1 MRKNIKFFV
10 LKLFFLS
17 LIFTSNANSKSPPP
31 GTISSA
37 DASKINVL
45 LMLSDGRHW
54 DQERKGSY
62 MNGGRR
68 EHACSILFNSG
79 YYTLGAEMV
88 FHNDHVFMSSD
99 SHGFPDDTW
108 EEKISNKD
116 GVNTIR
122 EKLKYPQ
129 HIWKGFRGI
138 TKHKIGDECTLDKS
152 WAYDGQYSSFDIFK
166 NGSYASPRE
175 MFKDLDPYKKNRD
188 GEPICVGYWQ
198 DQSQIF
204 RIFKVK
210 TKNNKTRL
218 FALSASD
225 QLCELDLN
233 TGKMTPITNILNSNG
248 WHPYS
253 FSCVLRG
260 KTGNNCR
267 INDLVFSSPGVN
279 SPNKYLDLK
288 NGRLRMNGWFT
299 TFKNSGRGFDYRPR
313 KNLIFDFKTYDGKVT
328 DIQETVCPSWQEL
341 YDNKWTDAEKKFWNI
356 NRVYSPDGMGWGTKR
371 NSNEQEYDH
380 INGGIAHF
388 TRWPGTGHQF
398 SNDGKYLWGTSFV
411 PNKGHMNSFVIK
423 KLKLEDNGCIEKGSW
438 DIVST
443 PVDLHQ
449 AEKPFGSGWAPFTY
463 HPDDWKM
470 WEVNHSSITEHPT
483 DPKTF
488 FFTAGGYARRA
499 IINKNMPIP
508 KDPYR
513 SFVYKVTFND
523 DYSRIVSSKK
533 VMFKGGWGDLH
544 NPGKNLGF
552 MVEQQSILNM
562 PLLRILGINEDKN
575 EMYLSSIGR
584 GATNV
589 GFSAFVIDTN
599 TLAFK
604 RVFGGTDTSGVNKKD
619 QESVALEAMIPV
631 LSDPSIRDQINFGLG
646 LHSRSGMTSTLYNP
660 NTGQIQWGK
669 PPNWINRHTRD
680 SHFKNWI
687 GDLTTGY
694 ATPCSNYSCLK
705 VRIHDKGA
713 DQIKKYFE
721 GQINF
726 KENPDPTNYDYHDP
740 LSGTGL
746 LGIPFFN
753 QIWQYPEE
761 YQYPFWGPYLA
772 SDYLKHPTLSPRD
785 PNTPCASTYVVYLVP
800 GGGGI
805 PETSIHSFNG
815 KSPQRLYKDEN
826 IKSYVFVYGD
836 LPPEN
841 TITST
846 SYDSNLREW
855 RKINAFGSQHRLY
868 IDKLARESGTEKG
881 IYVQGTTQLQ
891 GAFQSLMLSIIED
904 AKKVSFSAPSVI
916 NETKDK
922 NSAYQAKLKFVGKQ
936 QWQGEL
942 ISRKLTEDGKID
954 VNAKPNWEASKLM
967 LDPDNRKLWSE
978 IPGASYQGNYNNF
991 NDSNS
996 LQINTLFELTG
1007 NKVADYHSQ
1016 TAGQQNTQRCKSASG
1031 VMDGNSDDVKGLINF
1046 IRGTDYFDYDA
1057 DCDLFE
1063 KRENPLADI
1072 YHSEMVVVGAP
1083 SEAPP
1088 STSKNTDAYFKTLK
1102 NYNAFAKANSSRKKV
1117 LYVGANNGILHAFD
1131 ANTGQELWG
1140 FVPPL
1145 LAGNLP
1151 TMINTALNTDQEGGS
1166 NAIYGVDGS
1175 PVVSNLFIQSPLSVG
1190 GAKEWRTIL
1199 MAPYG
1204 RGGAGFSVLDVTV
1217 PDRPI
1222 HYYSIYN
1229 DKLNKKVHVI
1239 THRAE
1244 ISSYDYDSI
1253 PSEYDYTKLGQ
1264 TWSSPRI
1271 ARIPNSGA
1279 GDAVLDDDINVAI
1292 MGGGYDDAD
1301 ETTGSNLTIVNL
1313 DNFGKINKVI
1323 PLNNITNNNI
1333 TNSAPNT
1340 PLVLTPDSV
1349 GDGEIYRGALVYLND
1364 LEGKITKF
1372 NLTNMEKDGNGNSI
1386 EMYDSTQIFSVD
1398 ANDKNLRYMY
1408 HGMDATIGDKTNNL
1422 WLFTGTGD
1430 YKRINAR
1437 DNSENLLLGVKDRYF
1452 PNFQK
1457 VQTNNRSDLLK
1468 CANASNFHSD
1478 SYCRYKP
1485 EDEGWY
1491 ITLPKHLKVSAEPTV
1506 FDGRVYFPTYQP
1518 GGCGPGK
1525 ATICP
1530 VNDECGSNNLY
1541 DLRKANNFLNDGI
1554 DHNLKHKC
1562 MYIGEGVLSKII
1574 VTSSKLYANIAGETT
1589 EEGEDLVVLEFPPSD
1604 MKILRKSWRENF

>member
-1 MRKNIKFFV
+1 MRKKIKFFV
-10 LKLFFLS
+10 LKLFFIS

-45 LMLSDGRHW
+45 LMLADGRHW
-54 DQERKGSY
+54 DQERNESY

-68 EHACSILFNSG
+68 EHACSILFNHGS
-79 YYTLGAEMV
+79 YNRGADIV
-88 FHNDHVFMSSD
+88 FHNDHVFMSSQ
-99 SHGFPDDTW
+99 SHGFPDDSW
-108 EEKISNKD
+108 EYNYSNRD

-122 EKLKYPQ
+122 EKFKYPQ

-138 TKHKIGDECTLDKS
+138 TKHKIGDECTLDKN
-152 WAYDGQYSSFDIFK
+152 WAYDGQYSSFDMFK
-166 NGSYASPRE
+166 NESYASPRE
-175 MFKDLDPYKKNRD
+175 MFRALDPYTWRD

-198 DQSQIF
+198 DRSQEF
-204 RIFKVK
+204 RIYKVK

-218 FALSASD
+218 FAISRDS
-225 QLCELDLN
+225 LCEFDLN
-233 TGKMTPITNILNSNG
+233 TGKMTPITDFYGNQG
-248 WHPYS
+248 RHPYA

-267 INDLVFSSPGVN
+267 KNDLVFSDPGVN
-279 SPNKYLDLK
+279 SLNKYIDFK
-288 NGRLRMNGWFT
+288 NGRIRMNGWFT
-299 TFKNSGRGFDYRPR
+299 TFYDSGSGFNYLNR
-313 KNLIFDFKTYDGKVT
+313 KNLIFDFKNYNGKIT
-328 DIQETVCPSWQEL
+328 DVQETVCPSFQEL
-341 YDNKWTDAEKKFWNI
+341 KDNKWTDAEKEFWNR
-356 NRVYSPDGMGWGTKR
+356 NRPYTTDGIGWPTQSHSRDPK
-371 NSNEQEYDH
+371 YDH
-380 INGGIAHF
+380 INGGIAHL
-388 TRWPGTGHQF
+388 TYWNGSGHQF

-443 PVDLHQ
+443 PVDLHN
-449 AEKPFGSGWAPFTY
+449 AEKPYGSGWTSFSGK
-463 HPDDWKM
+463 DDWKN
-470 WEVNHSSITEHPT
+470 WQVNHGSITEHPT

-488 FFTAGGYARRA
+488 FFTAGGYAQRA

-552 MVEQQSILNM
+552 RVEQNLVLGV
-562 PLLRILGINEDKN
+562 PLLKILGINENKN
-575 EMYLSSIGR
+575 EMYLTSIGR

-604 RVFGGTDTSGVNKKD
+604 RVFGGTDTSGVNNKD
-619 QESVALEAMIPV
+619 QESAALEAMIPV
-631 LSDPSIRDQINFGLG
+631 LSDPSITGQINFGLG
-646 LHSRSGMTSTLYNP
+646 VHSRNSENKMYDP
-660 NTGQIQWGK
+660 NTGKPNWYSK
-669 PPNWINRHTRD
+669 PPNWINDEKRD
-680 SHFKNWI
+680 SHFKNWR

-694 ATPCSNYSCLK
+694 AEPCTNYSCLK

-721 GQINF
+721 EQINY
-726 KENPDPTNYDYHDP
+726 KVDPDPTNYDYHDP
-740 LSGTGL
+740 LSGTGF

-753 QIWQYPEE
+753 RIQTWTEE
-761 YQYPFWGPYLA
+761 SQYPFYGPYLA

-785 PNTPCASTYVVYLVP
+785 PNTPCASTYVVYLTP

-805 PETSIHSFNG
+805 GETSLYTHNG
-815 KSPQRLYKDEN
+815 KSPQTLFKNEN

-846 SYDSNLREW
+846 SYDHNLKEY
-855 RKINAFGSQHRLY
+855 RKFNAFGSEHRKF

-891 GAFQSLMLSIIED
+891 SAFQSLMLTIIED
-904 AKKVSFSAPSVI
+904 AKQVSFSAPSVI

-942 ISRKLTEDGKID
+942 ISRKLTADGKID
-954 VNAKPNWEASKLM
+954 KNAKPNWEASKLM
-967 LDPDNRKLWSE
+967 LNPDSRKLWSE
-978 IPGASYQGNYNNF
+978 IPGTSYQGNYNNF

-1016 TAGQQNTQRCKSASG
+1016 TAGSLNTQRCKSASG
-1031 VMDGNSDDVKGLINF
+1031 VMDGNSDDIKGLINF
-1046 IRGTDYFDYDA
+1046 IRGADYFDYDA

-1063 KRENPLADI
+1063 KRENPLGDI

-1083 SEAPP
+1083 SQAP
-1088 STSKNTDAYFKTLK
+1088 SSLSKNTNAYFKTLK
-1102 NYNAFAKANSSRKKV
+1102 NYNAFAKANSNRKKV
-1117 LYVGANNGILHAFD
+1117 LYVGANDGILHAFD

-1151 TMINTALNTDQEGGS
+1151 TMINTDLNTDKEGGS

-1229 DKLNKKVHVI
+1229 DKVNKKVHVI
-1239 THRAE
+1239 NHRAE

-1253 PSEYDYTKLGQ
+1253 PSEYDYSKLGQ

-1279 GDAVLDDDINVAI
+1279 GDAVLHDDINVAI
-1292 MGGGYDDAD
+1292 MGGGYDDTD
-1301 ETTGSNLTIVNL
+1301 EATGSNLTIVNL
-1313 DNFGKINKVI
+1313 DNLGKINKVI

-1340 PLVLTPDSV
+1340 PLVLTPDTV
-1349 GDGEIYRGALVYLND
+1349 GDGGIYRGALVYLND

-1398 ANDKNLRYMY
+1398 ANDKNGRYMY
-1408 HGMDATIGDKTNNL
+1408 HSMDATIGDQTNNL

-1457 VQTNNRSDLLK
+1457 VQTTNRSDLFK
-1468 CANASNFHSD
+1468 CRDATNIHYD
-1478 SYCRYKP
+1478 EWCRYKP

-1491 ITLPKHLKVSAEPTV
+1491 ITLPKNLKVSAEPTV
-1506 FDGRVYFPTYQP
+1506 SYGRVYFPTYEP
-1518 GGCGPGK
+1518 GGCEPGK

-1530 VNDECGSNNLY
+1530 VNDECGANNLNA
-1541 DLRKANNFLNDGI
+1541 LTNANKNLNSSV
-1554 DHNLKHKC
+1554 DHGFKRRCL
-1562 MYIGEGVLSKII
+1562 YIGEGVLSKII
-1574 VTSSKLYANIAGETT
+1574 VTPSKLYANIAGETT
-1589 EEGEDLVVLEFPPSD
+1589 EEDEDLVVLEQPESELTI
-1604 MKILRKSWRENF
+1604 KRKSWRESF

>member
-1 MRKNIKFFV
+1 MRKKIKFFV

-17 LIFTSNANSKSPPP
+17 LILTSNANSKSPPP

-45 LMLSDGRHW
+45 LMLGEGMHW
-54 DQERKGSY
+54 DTKGQSPY
-62 MNGGRR
+62 SNGGR
-68 EHACSILFNSG
+68 EEISCSIQFDSQYGDPPNPYML
-79 YYTLGAEMV
+79 
-88 FHNDHVFMSSD
+88 FHNNHVFMSSRQ
-99 SHGFPDDTW
+99 HKWPDWFEGYGTPGPRTFF
-108 EEKISNKD
+108 EPEHEKY
-116 GVNTIR
+116 
-122 EKLKYPQ
+122 L
-129 HIWKGFRGI
+129 WKGFRGI
-138 TKHKIGDECTLDKS
+138 TKHKIGDECEVDKT
-152 WAYDGQYSSFDIFK
+152 WAYDGQFSGYDVFK
-166 NGSYASPRE
+166 NRSERNSRE
-175 MFKDLDPYKKNRD
+175 MFRALNPKESTRDTDNHGAICYGHYQREHTTYK
-188 GEPICVGYWQ
+188 IY
-198 DQSQIF
+198 
-204 RIFKVK
+204 KVK
-210 TKNNKTRL
+210 TKNKNRFFIVHDYGMICEINPDTGAVTPIARTDGRAQGLRNWSISRL
-218 FALSASD
+218 VNPNYQTSQNGRDDFALEGEHASIFYD
-225 QLCELDLN
+225 F
-233 TGKMTPITNILNSNG
+233 
-248 WHPYS
+248 H
-253 FSCVLRG
+253 
-260 KTGNNCR
+260 
-267 INDLVFSSPGVN
+267 
-279 SPNKYLDLK
+279 
-288 NGRLRMNGWFT
+288 NGRLRSGWFT
-299 TFKNSGRGFDYRPR
+299 YEDWQKKTFDRQKIIDFSNYDGSYSSLKWIECETPREMMNRIGQTKFYDFFGDTKNSIGPNDAG
-313 KNLIFDFKTYDGKVT
+313 YD
-328 DIQETVCPSWQEL
+328 
-341 YDNKWTDAEKKFWNI
+341 
-356 NRVYSPDGMGWGTKR
+356 
-371 NSNEQEYDH
+371 
-380 INGGIAHF
+380 INGGFRTLSGGGRAS
-388 TRWPGTGHQF
+388 PGFRF
-398 SNDGKYLWGTSFV
+398 SNDGKYLWGISYVPDPSRDFTTSV
-411 PNKGHMNSFVIK
+411 FVIK
-423 KLKLEDNGCIEKGSW
+423 KLKLADNGCIDKVDW
-438 DIVST
+438 DVIST
-443 PVDLHQ
+443 KVDLHSK
-449 AEKPFGSGWAPFTY
+449 EKPLGSSWQRF
-463 HPDDWKM
+463 DWSQNWQVDNFSVK
-470 WEVNHSSITEHPT
+470 EHPT
-483 DPKTF
+483 DPRTF
-488 FFTAGGYARRA
+488 YFTGWGYAQKA
-499 IINKNMPIP
+499 IYNKQIPFP

-513 SFVYKVTFND
+513 AYLYKVTFNE
-523 DYSRIVSSKK
+523 DYSQIVSSKK
-533 VMFKGGWGDLH
+533 VMYKGGWGDLH
-544 NPGKNLGF
+544 NPKSNLGF
-552 MVEQQSILNM
+552 RIEMNLMTTAPKIK
-562 PLLRILGINEDKN
+562 ILGINPDKN
-575 EMYLSSIGR
+575 EMYLTSWSGDQR
-584 GATNV
+584 NAGYSV
-589 GFSAFVIDTN
+589 FVVDSN

-604 RVFGGTDTSGVNKKD
+604 RVFGGTKTEDGNND
-619 QESVALEAMIPV
+619 QEGKALEAMLPV
-631 LSDPSIRDQINFGLG
+631 LSDPSITSKINFGLG
-646 LHSRSGMTSTLYNP
+646 LHGRQGTIKIYQNGRWYGGSIENGLPQKGLLQKWY
-660 NTGQIQWGK
+660 
-669 PPNWINRHTRD
+669 
-680 SHFKNWI
+680 

-694 ATPCSNYSCLK
+694 PKPCVSGACLK
-705 VRIHDKGA
+705 VRIHDQGA
-713 DQIKKYFE
+713 EQIKKIFE
-721 GQINF
+721 DKINF
-726 KENPDPTNYDYHDP
+726 KNDPDETNYDYHDP
-740 LSGTGL
+740 MKGTGY
-746 LGIPFFN
+746 LGIPYWEKN
-753 QIWQYPEE
+753 TIPGNYLT
-761 YQYPFWGPYLA
+761 YDTTNTWGIQLA
-772 SDYLKHPTLSPRD
+772 YDYLTHPEYSVVD
-785 PNTPCASTYVVYLVP
+785 PKVPCASTYVVYLLP

-805 PETSIHSFNG
+805 GPGLSNG
-815 KSPQRLYKDEN
+815 LDAKLFQEHN
-826 IKSYVFVYGD
+826 IKSYFFAYGD

-841 TITST
+841 TIKGSWIA
-846 SYDSNLREW
+846 SIKDYRYYNLL
-855 RKINAFGSQHRLY
+855 GSPHRHN
-868 IDKLARESGTEKG
+868 IDDHARYSGTEKG
-881 IYVQGTTQLQ
+881 IYIDDVTQLKS
-891 GAFQSLMLSIIED
+891 AFQSLMLTIIED
-904 AKKVSFSAPSVI
+904 AKQVSFSAPSVI

-954 VNAKPNWEASKLM
+954 KNAKPNWEASKLM
-967 LDPDNRKLWSE
+967 LNPDSRKLWSE
-978 IPGASYQGNYNNF
+978 IPGTSYQGNYNNF

-1016 TAGQQNTQRCKSASG
+1016 TAGSLNTQRCKSASG
-1031 VMDGNSDDVKGLINF
+1031 VMDGNSDDIKGLINF
-1046 IRGTDYFDYDA
+1046 IRGADYFDYDA

-1083 SEAPP
+1083 SEATP

-1151 TMINTALNTDQEGGS
+1151 TMINTALNTDKEGGS

-1408 HGMDATIGDKTNNL
+1408 HGMDATIGDQTNNL

-1430 YKRINAR
+1430 YKKINAR

-1457 VQTNNRSDLLK
+1457 VQTTNRSDLLK
-1468 CANASNFHSD
+1468 CTNATYINYD

-1491 ITLPKHLKVSAEPTV
+1491 ITLPKNLKVSAEPTV

-1554 DHNLKHKC
+1554 DHNLKNKC

-1604 MKILRKSWRENF
+1604 LKILRKSWRENF